1 MIILLLILIAIVAFA
16 CWFYRHQQLLKD
28 RAHLM
33 REAIHNRDFTFHL
46 PVKGLFFGERALQE
60 ALNDMGKNVR
70 TLVAQK
76 EVESWQRLTRVL
88 THEIMNATA
97 PISSISQAYLNN
109 PQIKGTIYEEGIRAI
124 FETAG
129 GLSNFVDSYRK
140 FTSLQEPELNPVHL
154 LSFFQN
160 IKTLYPQMEWHID
173 LPADIQITADE
184 NMLRQVMI
192 NLVKNA
198 IEAKAKEMD
207 VRWKEGLFISNN
219 GAPIPADVAR
229 EIFIPFFTTKQ
240 SGCGIGL
247 SLSRQMMLKQGI
259 ELKLA
264 ETPISGYP
272 VTFLFSFD
280 N

>member
-1 MIILLLILIAIVAFA
+1 
-16 CWFYRHQQLLKD
+16 
-28 RAHLM
+28 
-33 REAIHNRDFTFHL
+33 
-46 PVKGLFFGERALQE
+46 
-60 ALNDMGKNVR
+60 
-70 TLVAQK
+70 
-76 EVESWQRLTRVL
+76 
-88 THEIMNATA
+88 MNATA

-129 GLSNFVDSYRK
+129 GLSNFVESYRK
-140 FTSLQEPELNPVHL
+140 FTSLQNPNLITIHL
-154 LSFFQN
+154 STFFKN
-160 IKTLYPQMEWHID
+160 FITLYPQVEWHIH

-272 VTFLFSFD
+272 VTFLFIF
-280 N
+280 NN

>member
-1 MIILLLILIAIVAFA
+1 MLVYRQKNTIK
-16 CWFYRHQQLLKD
+16 WFYRHQQLLKD

>member
-1 MIILLLILIAIVAFA
+1 VAFA

-60 ALNDMGKNVR
+60 ALNDMGKNIR

-97 PISSISQAYLNN
+97 PISSISQSYLNN

-207 VRWKEGLFISNN
+207 VRWKEGLCISNN
-219 GAPIPADVAR
+219 GTPIPADVAR

>member
-97 PISSISQAYLNN
+97 PIRANIREGKIFQIPSAIATGKADGMFSLDQDLARLVRNGKITDELAQSKCQN
-109 PQIKGTIYEEGIRAI
+109 P
-124 FETAG
+124 
-129 GLSNFVDSYRK
+129 
-140 FTSLQEPELNPVHL
+140 
-154 LSFFQN
+154 
-160 IKTLYPQMEWHID
+160 
-173 LPADIQITADE
+173 
-184 NMLRQVMI
+184 
-192 NLVKNA
+192 
-198 IEAKAKEMD
+198 
-207 VRWKEGLFISNN
+207 
-219 GAPIPADVAR
+219 
-229 EIFIPFFTTKQ
+229 
-240 SGCGIGL
+240 
-247 SLSRQMMLKQGI
+247 
-259 ELKLA
+259 A
-264 ETPISGYP
+264 EYKRFLT
-272 VTFLFSFD
+272 VT
-280 N
+280 

>member
-1 MIILLLILIAIVAFA
+1 MIILLFILIVIVAVSF
-16 CWFYRHQQLLKD
+16 WFYRHQLLLKD

-60 ALNDMGKNVR
+60 ALNDMGKNIR

-109 PQIKGTIYEEGIRAI
+109 SQIKGTIYEEGIRAI
-124 FETAG
+124 YETAG

-140 FTSLQEPELNPVHL
+140 FTNLQEPNMIPIHL
-154 LSFFQN
+154 PTFFKN
-160 IKTLYPQMEWHID
+160 FMTLYPQVKWRID

-198 IEAKAKEMD
+198 IEAGAKEID
-207 VRWKEGLFISNN
+207 VRWKEGLCISNN
-219 GAPIPADVAR
+219 GMPIPTDVAR

-240 SGCGIGL
+240 TGCGIGL
-247 SLSRQMMLKQGI
+247 SLSRQMMIKQGI

-272 VTFLFSFD
+272 VTFLFTVD